1 MKILHVIFYHLLLWS
16 GFSTVLTLS
25 NGDKLH
31 YKVILFFRIPVFSLC
46 NSIFCIT
53 RKKASFISYM
63 FELYTIFNH
72 IIYFLN

>member
-25 NGDKLH
+25 NGDKFH
-31 YKVILFFRIPVFSLC
+31 YKVILFRISIFSLC
-46 NSIFCIT
+46 NSIFCIA

-63 FELYTIFNH
+63 FELYIILIILSIF
-72 IIYFLN
+72 